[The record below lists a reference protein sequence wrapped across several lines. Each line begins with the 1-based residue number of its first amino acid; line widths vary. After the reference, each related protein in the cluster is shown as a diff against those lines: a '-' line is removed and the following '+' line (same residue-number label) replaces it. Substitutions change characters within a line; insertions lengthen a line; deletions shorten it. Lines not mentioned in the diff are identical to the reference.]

1 MVAVKASLYERQ
13 FAQPGIVSAA
23 LLPRIYRV
31 LFFESQDYREGRL
44 GELWESGRQTPR
56 QVATQ

>member
-1 MVAVKASLYERQ
+1 MAGRRHTAANAGSAKASLYERQ

-31 LFFESQDYREGRL
+31 LFFESQDYREGRA
-44 GELWESGRQTPR
+44 GG
-56 QVATQ
+56 